1 MLLVSITKPKLLG
14 PPVGATALANSMTI
28 ALQSLRQNTCCTPQV
43 KKGTEGT
50 WIFACVVRNCYK
62 EGNTA

>member
-43 KKGTEGT
+43 KKGTEVLG
-50 WIFACVVRNCYK
+50 FLPV
-62 EGNTA
+62 